1 VVRNAVLLKEINY
14 ASTAETELVG
24 LPALAAASTTV
35 TLGVQNMTCPACPIT
50 VKKSLEKVS
59 GVSDVQVNLDQKT
72 AIVIYDP
79 VMIQLETLI
88 EATTNAGSRFPV
100 FRKLPS

>member
-1 VVRNAVLLKEINY
+1 
-14 ASTAETELVG
+14 
-24 LPALAAASTTV
+24 
-35 TLGVQNMTCPACPIT
+35 MTCPACPIT